1 MFRIPL
7 GFTGSSVSI
16 AKQGLS
22 HLSFGGTGGSGVPR
36 SLPNK
41 VQATAE
47 IKEKVSKIIP
57 SQFATPRESSRP

>member
-1 MFRIPL
+1 MLRIPL

-22 HLSFGGTGGSGVPR
+22 HLSFGIGGSGVPR

-47 IKEKVSKIIP
+47 IKEKVSKRIP
-57 SQFATPRESSRP
+57 STWFATPTIFEII